1 MNLLDLL
8 MIPGLDNS
16 KEIERLIKQSKERMR
31 KPIWVYR
38 YPYNKKH
45 KKADKADKQ

>member
-1 MNLLDLL
+1 MNLLNLF

-16 KEIERLIKQSKERMR
+16 KEIERLRKESKERMI
-31 KPIWVYR
+31 KPRWVWR
-38 YPYNKKH
+38 YPYNKKP

>member
-1 MNLLDLL
+1 MNLLDLF

-16 KEIERLIKQSKERMR
+16 SEIKRLRKESKECMR

-38 YPYNKKH
+38 YPYNKKP
-45 KKADKADKQ
+45 KKADKGK